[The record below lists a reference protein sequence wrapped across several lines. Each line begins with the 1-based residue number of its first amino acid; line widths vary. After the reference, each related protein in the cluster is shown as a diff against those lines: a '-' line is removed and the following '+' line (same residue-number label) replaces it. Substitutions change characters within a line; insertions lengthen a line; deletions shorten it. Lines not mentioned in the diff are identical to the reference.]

1 MRGKIARMT
10 APLGYPVETTHER
23 ATKKLEPGFFSASA
37 ESEHVADLAN
47 IKQRSPPMMDLASE
61 RSSVR
66 VIVVANEKGGSGKS
80 TIAFNLAIA
89 LMKSGLSVASIDL
102 DTRQRSF
109 THFIDNRLAWSGVTG
124 TKLPTPEH
132 CCFGEDT
139 PQPEAADEDAARAE
153 LVRVIDDL
161 ASRHQYIVIDT
172 AGHNHFLSR
181 FAHCMADTLITPM
194 NDSFVDLDVLAT
206 LDPGTTAITGV
217 SHFGQAV
224 EQARQQRAERGK
236 PPMDWI
242 VMRNRLSVLSTRNK
256 RDVGAALAELS
267 RMLDFRTIE
276 GLTERVI
283 FREFYPKGLTALDD
297 LKQATLGTRPT
308 MSHVAAQMEI
318 QGLLTALMVGTA
330 TRIGNGDAPLA
341 HAAA

>member
-1 MRGKIARMT
+1 MT
-10 APLGYPVETTHER
+10 DR
-23 ATKKLEPGFFSASA
+23 ASSG
-37 ESEHVADLAN
+37 
-47 IKQRSPPMMDLASE
+47 SPI
-61 RSSVR
+61 VR

-109 THFIDNRLAWSGVTG
+109 THYVDNRLAWATVSGA
-124 TKLPTPEH
+124 KLLTPEH
-132 CCFGEDT
+132 CCFGEAGESLAPDS
-139 PQPEAADEDAARAE
+139 EESARAE
-153 LVRVIDDL
+153 LVRIVDDL

-181 FAHCMADTLITPM
+181 FAHSLADTLITPM

-217 SHFGQAV
+217 SHFGLAV
-224 EQARQQRAERGK
+224 EHARSLRAEQGK
-236 PPMDWI
+236 PPMNWI
-242 VMRNRLSVLSTRNK
+242 VLRNRLSVLATRNK
-256 RDVGAALAELS
+256 KQVGQALAELS
-267 RMLDFRTIE
+267 RLLGFRSVD

-297 LKQATLGTRPT
+297 LAEATLGARPT
-308 MSHVAAQMEI
+308 MSHVAAQMEV
-318 QGLLTALMVGTA
+318 QSLLSILMAGVPVGVSEEDVRSA
-330 TRIGNGDAPLA
+330 NR
-341 HAAA
+341 AA

>member
-1 MRGKIARMT
+1 
-10 APLGYPVETTHER
+10 
-23 ATKKLEPGFFSASA
+23 
-37 ESEHVADLAN
+37 
-47 IKQRSPPMMDLASE
+47 MMDMASMNP
-61 RSSVR
+61 SVR

-80 TIAFNLAIA
+80 TIAFNLATA
-89 LMKSGLSVASIDL
+89 LLKSGLSVASVDL
-102 DTRQRSF
+102 DLRQRSF
-109 THFIDNRLAWSGVTG
+109 THFIDNRLAWSSVAGA
-124 TKLPTPEH
+124 KLPTPEH

-139 PQPEAADEDAARAE
+139 PSSETADEDAARAE

-161 ASRHQYIVIDT
+161 ASRHAYVVIDT

-206 LDPGTTAITGV
+206 LDPGTTAITGI

-224 EQARQQRAERGK
+224 EQARQWRAERGMR
-236 PPMDWI
+236 PMDWI
-242 VMRNRLSVLSTRNK
+242 VLRNRLSVLATRNK

-267 RMLDFRTIE
+267 QLLNFRTIE

-297 LKQATLGTRPT
+297 LAEATLGTRPT
-308 MSHVAAQMEI
+308 LSHVAAQMEI
-318 QGLLTALMVGTA
+318 QGLLTALMAGVAVGL
-330 TRIGNGDAPLA
+330 GQKDAPPA